1 MFDNKGQTWSLEL
14 FCILTLAVSLM
25 VRSEEVSTAPLAI
38 NTLLCRGHVS
48 LPPVATC
55 HVSRVTC
62 HDVTPPRARGE
73 KQAGGR
79 GQGQEDG
86 DPGCWGREVHRD
98 PRHPGSLPRHQVQP
112 RHTSHVTRDTVS
124 RLGKLVR
131 AETIE
136 KVLELCD
143 EFTPGDPPEYF
154 FDRNPDNFPAIL
166 NMYRTGV
173 LYTS

>member
-1 MFDNKGQTWSLEL
+1 MLG
-14 FCILTLAVSLM
+14 
-25 VRSEEVSTAPLAI
+25 
-38 NTLLCRGHVS
+38 
-48 LPPVATC
+48 
-55 HVSRVTC
+55 
-62 HDVTPPRARGE
+62 ARGSS
-73 KQAGGR
+73 R
-79 GQGQEDG
+79 
-86 DPGCWGREVHRD
+86 PGTSWQSS
-98 PRHPGSLPRHQVQP
+98 PPPGAASSHVT

-173 LYTS
+173 LCTS

>member
-1 MFDNKGQTWSLEL
+1 M
-14 FCILTLAVSLM
+14 
-25 VRSEEVSTAPLAI
+25 
-38 NTLLCRGHVS
+38 
-48 LPPVATC
+48 
-55 HVSRVTC
+55 
-62 HDVTPPRARGE
+62 
-73 KQAGGR
+73 
-79 GQGQEDG
+79 
-86 DPGCWGREVHRD
+86 
-98 PRHPGSLPRHQVQP
+98 
-112 RHTSHVTRDTVS
+112 TRDTVF

-173 LYTS
+173 LCTS

>member
-1 MFDNKGQTWSLEL
+1 M
-14 FCILTLAVSLM
+14 
-25 VRSEEVSTAPLAI
+25 
-38 NTLLCRGHVS
+38 
-48 LPPVATC
+48 
-55 HVSRVTC
+55 
-62 HDVTPPRARGE
+62 
-73 KQAGGR
+73 
-79 GQGQEDG
+79 
-86 DPGCWGREVHRD
+86 
-98 PRHPGSLPRHQVQP
+98 
-112 RHTSHVTRDTVS
+112 S

-173 LYTS
+173 LCTS

>member
-38 NTLLCRGHVS
+38 NTLLCR
-48 LPPVATC
+48 ATS
-55 HVSRVTC
+55 VFPQSSRVTC
-62 HDVTPPRARGE
+62 HDVTPPRARGQ

-131 AETIE
+131 ADTIE

-173 LYTS
+173 LLVLYTS